1 MSNVSKRRVSNVV
14 SDVIRNVLFCVVL
27 LSAMAVLGYSESHY
41 TMPAVVFDKESEDV
55 VIVEDIT
62 HNLWAFEQSGL
73 EKGDKVM
80 VTYFTNFTDD
90 REDDIMTKVVKK

>member
-14 SDVIRNVLFCVVL
+14 LDIIRNVLFCVVL
-27 LSAMAVLGYSESHY
+27 LSAMAILGHSESHY
-41 TMPAVVFDKESEDV
+41 TMSAVVFDKESEDV
-55 VIVEDIT
+55 VIVEDVT
-62 HNLWAFEQSGL
+62 HNLWAFEQPNL

-90 REDDIMTKVVKK
+90 REDDIITKVVKK